1 MTLETAAPSHGW
13 EMPKKFDPDD
23 VLSRPLMANLA
34 TVTADGAPRN
44 APMWFIWEDAA
55 IWLLGSTGASAVKH
69 LERDPRCAVE
79 IVDNEAGILLHLGLR
94 GVATIEAMAPNRFKR
109 LLHKYLGPEATWNR
123 WFIDNVADIGHPDGR
138 LIRLAPE
145 STFTTMCRSSKPA
158 QNWRGRQ
165 SRKHRVIGWH
175 NRVALVSGK
184 ASW

>member
-13 EMPKKFDPDD
+13 EMPKKFDPND

-79 IVDNEAGILLHLGLR
+79 IVH
-94 GVATIEAMAPNRFKR
+94 
-109 LLHKYLGPEATWNR
+109 
-123 WFIDNVADIGHPDGR
+123 
-138 LIRLAPE
+138 
-145 STFTTMCRSSKPA
+145 STMRPA
-158 QNWRGRQ
+158 
-165 SRKHRVIGWH
+165 SCCIS
-175 NRVALVSGK
+175 ACA
-184 ASW
+184 ASPP